1 MPNPGK
7 KPNNGFTTEREVG
20 GERRSIRHFH
30 DGRVSSQREGPA
42 GPVRPPN
49 NSNFLSRANSVE
61 ATPEATTPHI
71 VNVPK
76 FEDLKCDAETAAEI
90 VQFCGDLDKI
100 LQQLPADQLPAHL
113 IPAGKDTNSISKQW
127 EKMGGKDRTGQSD
140 IHK

>member
-1 MPNPGK
+1 MANAGN
-7 KPNNGFTTEREVG
+7 KPSNGFTTEREVG

-49 NSNFLSRANSVE
+49 NPSLLSRTNSSKANSKA
-61 ATPEATTPHI
+61 ATPRI

-76 FEDLKCDAETAAEI
+76 FEDLKCDPATAVEI

-100 LQQLPADQLPAHL
+100 LSQLPADQ
-113 IPAGKDTNSISKQW
+113 IPSDKDTNTISKQW
-127 EKMGGKDRTGQSD
+127 EQMGGKDHTGDSD